1 MHRCFLLMVIG
12 ILLPVVVPAQNMAE
26 KATHFIRLLSPEQR
40 SQALFPFDTSERYH
54 FSYIPRDDRKGIAV
68 KALNTAQREALM
80 ALLGTALSA
89 ATVKKV
95 NDIMQLEVILKD
107 LEHRAA
113 NDTYRD
119 PGKYYV
125 TIFGVPGTNTIWGW
139 RFEGHHAAFNF
150 SGDKN
155 ELVAA
160 TPAFLGSNPAVV
172 PEGADKG
179 KEILREETV
188 RGFTLIQALTT
199 AEREKALIATAA
211 PAEIITGANRQAM
224 IAHPAGI
231 HYSDMSAASQQL
243 LLALISVYVHR
254 YTKLFAD
261 DMLKEIQQAGL
272 DQLCFAWAGSM
283 ERIPGKPYYYRIQG
297 PTLIIEYDNT
307 QNNANHVHT
316 VVRDLKRDFGGD
328 VLLEHY
334 RDAHR

>member
-179 KEILREETV
+179 KDKS
-188 RGFTLIQALTT
+188 G
-199 AEREKALIATAA
+199 
-211 PAEIITGANRQAM
+211 M
-224 IAHPAGI
+224 
-231 HYSDMSAASQQL
+231 
-243 LLALISVYVHR
+243 
-254 YTKLFAD
+254 
-261 DMLKEIQQAGL
+261 
-272 DQLCFAWAGSM
+272 
-283 ERIPGKPYYYRIQG
+283 
-297 PTLIIEYDNT
+297 
-307 QNNANHVHT
+307 
-316 VVRDLKRDFGGD
+316 
-328 VLLEHY
+328 
-334 RDAHR
+334 